1 MTPFEMI
8 DHDSP
13 SHPAIVTHDRV
24 PRPCRLDDMVGT
36 HQRQFKDLPTWRPN
50 PSTAA
55 VRTLVA
61 PAVLGRLIRPDEPPG
76 TTEPC
81 TVPLVVVVTGTLQKE
96 AWDLKVLPPVEQV
109 RPGLWSIPVPIPNN
123 PLRYVLVYAF
133 ELRGSGIA
141 LVDAGW
147 NTEEAWS
154 ALSDGLAAAGGT
166 IADVR
171 AVMVTHIHPDHY
183 GLAGR
188 VREAS
193 GAWIGLH
200 PADAVMLESRY
211 GDTDELVANMF
222 RFLADSG
229 VPDDRLPDL
238 AFASMVMKSMVTMAP
253 PDILFED
260 GKQIELPGWSL
271 RTIWTPG
278 HSPGHVCLFGEEHKL
293 LISGDHVLPRITP
306 NISVHAQQYSNP
318 LGDYLESLLK
328 VQNLGTEEVLPG
340 HEYRFSD
347 LQSRLEEIITHHAD
361 RLEEIEQVISEH
373 PGSTAWEITL
383 RLHWS
388 RPWDEIQSF
397 MQRQANG
404 ETLAHCV
411 LLELHDRIRREG
423 KEPARFFMAGH

>member
-1 MTPFEMI
+1 
-8 DHDSP
+8 
-13 SHPAIVTHDRV
+13 V
-24 PRPCRLDDMVGT
+24 PG
-36 HQRQFKDLPTWRPN
+36 
-50 PSTAA
+50 
-55 VRTLVA
+55 
-61 PAVLGRLIRPDEPPG
+61 
-76 TTEPC
+76 
-81 TVPLVVVVTGTLQKE
+81 VVVITGTAQKD
-96 AWDLKVLPPVEQV
+96 AWDRKVLPPVEQV
-109 RPGLWSIPVPIPNN
+109 RPGLWSIPVPIPDN
-123 PLRYVLVYAF
+123 PLHYVLVYAL
-133 ELRGSGIA
+133 ELSGGGVA

-147 NTEEAWS
+147 DTDEAWT
-154 ALSDGLAAAGGT
+154 ALSDGLSAAGGS
-166 IADVR
+166 ISDVR

-211 GDTDELVANMF
+211 GNSDELLANMF
-222 RFLADSG
+222 HFLADSG
-229 VPDDRLPDL
+229 VPEDKLPDL
-238 AFASMVMKSMVTMAP
+238 AFASMVMKSMVTMAE

-260 GKQIELPGWSL
+260 GKEIELPGWSL

-278 HSPGHVCLFGEEHKL
+278 HSPGHVCFYSEDRKL
-293 LISGDHVLPRITP
+293 LLSGDHVLPRITP
-306 NISVHAQQYSNP
+306 NISVHTQQFPNP
-318 LGDYLESLLK
+318 LGDFLESLLK
-328 VQNLGTEEVLPG
+328 VQNLGTEEVLPA

-361 RLEEIEQVISEH
+361 RLGEIEQVLDEH
-373 PGSTAWEITL
+373 PGSTAWDITL

-388 RPWDEIQSF
+388 RPWDEIEPF

-423 KEPARFFMAGH
+423 NEPARFFMAGQ